1 MRRGGPRQAAEAA
14 ELLAV
19 FVLSRTVAGPQAQLS
34 ALQCNMQ
41 KLLRAARAARA
52 APLRSAAR
60 AELQSAVPS
69 RGCSRCC
76 AGSAADDAGRRRGG
90 TLHVHARAAW
100 ATLCPCSRRARPARR
115 WRRKR
120 AGERCRCAAKHC
132 PARRCEELSRT
143 SWLLTCRGTAV
154 HQAAL
159 GAILDEAELTQL
171 WDVITDHAAADAG
184 TAEGERI
191 GYAAYTQVRPLP
203 SSGSRVRCHEQAA
216 LSPPQV
222 QADCAQLL
230 GADRTRAL
238 LSASTFC
245 SLPKDAS
252 GAVCTRGLF
261 ELAMRKATW
270 QQLTTHVRYHDGTG
284 DGYAA
289 TGARRRCSFSA
300 HTPSHGLC
308 ACPQQPPPSG
318 A

>member
-1 MRRGGPRQAAEAA
+1 M
-14 ELLAV
+14 
-19 FVLSRTVAGPQAQLS
+19 
-34 ALQCNMQ
+34 
-41 KLLRAARAARA
+41 
-52 APLRSAAR
+52 
-60 AELQSAVPS
+60 
-69 RGCSRCC
+69 
-76 AGSAADDAGRRRGG
+76 
-90 TLHVHARAAW
+90 
-100 ATLCPCSRRARPARR
+100 
-115 WRRKR
+115 
-120 AGERCRCAAKHC
+120 
-132 PARRCEELSRT
+132 
-143 SWLLTCRGTAV
+143 LLTSLPRCGTAL

-184 TAEGERI
+184 TTEGGRI
-191 GYAAYTQVRPLP
+191 SYAAYTQVRPLP
-203 SSGSRVRCHEQAA
+203 LSGCRVRCHEHAA

-252 GAVCTRGLF
+252 GAVCTRALF

-284 DGYAA
+284 DGCARA
-289 TGARRRCSFSA
+289 VLGAPSA
-300 HTPSHGLC
+300 HTPSHGLR
-308 ACPQQPPPSG
+308 ACPQQPAPSG